1 MIEGQKGR
9 AEVDQCHKPSASR
22 YRTGCV
28 SVVKISDFI
37 VAKLV
42 SKAGFFWTGIAKS
55 VSESPRPDD
64 SRDTASTGRL

>member
-9 AEVDQCHKPSASR
+9 EEVDQCRKPSASR
-22 YRTGCV
+22 YRMGCV

-42 SKAGFFWTGIAKS
+42 SKAGFF
-55 VSESPRPDD
+55 
-64 SRDTASTGRL
+64 